1 MDEYER
7 YIDTIDEIENR
18 IVDDTKYPIITDT
31 KIKRCCKYSLE
42 LGKIA
47 INFLKYRI
55 DAEKEKRN
63 KTE

>member
-18 IVDDTKYPIITDT
+18 IADDTKYPVSTDT

-42 LGKIA
+42 IGKS
-47 INFLKYRI
+47 L
-55 DAEKEKRN
+55 
-63 KTE
+63 